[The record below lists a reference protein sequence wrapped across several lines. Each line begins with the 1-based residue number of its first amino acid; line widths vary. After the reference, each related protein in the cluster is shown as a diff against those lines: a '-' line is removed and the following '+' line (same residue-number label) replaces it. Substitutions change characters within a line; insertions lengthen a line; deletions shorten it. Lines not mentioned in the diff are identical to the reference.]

1 MHTLSPTPT
10 HTHTLCIT
18 HTHTHTHTQTDRRRK
33 RTQQQPFNSVSLH
46 WHPPIAA
53 GAARGFFSRWVPSAV
68 SFLVPFI
75 HRHQF
80 SFILFGK
87 KEKKVFWKKRKISA
101 GNFFT
106 PPSLFRALNNIRTNG
121 DLRETCALT
130 QTLLS
135 YAREKKN
142 KKDKESRTLEKNR
155 QKFND

>member
-10 HTHTLCIT
+10 HTHTLFVS
-18 HTHTHTHTQTDRRRK
+18 HTHTHKQTHEERGL
-33 RTQQQPFNSVSLH
+33 SSSLSILFLYTGILLLLPVLQEAFFRDES
-46 WHPPIAA
+46 HPPFRFLCHSSIDTSSVLY
-53 GAARGFFSRWVPSAV
+53 FS
-68 SFLVPFI
+68 
-75 HRHQF
+75 
-80 SFILFGK
+80 GK
-87 KEKKVFWKKRKISA
+87 KKKSFFKKRKISA